1 MKSKKSVLLILL
13 AFLIIAVSVKPTL
26 AYLTDVDI
34 RVNTFYVPVT
44 ASNAAGDT
52 TAVSGAPTERAENA
66 EIAVTLNLVHMTA
79 AGDMT
84 LKQGEDFTVILTSDE
99 GYELPEVISVRI
111 GSVLYEIYTDSQEHR
126 TLAKGESD
134 LHVMPTFEPATATLT
149 IPAELIDETAQ
160 SVVISGTAVEIAAGA
175 SEETGAN
182 TTGKNSNPGLSSDE
196 EEATND
202 NTDETSHADTEKPT
216 DGGEVAES

>member
-66 EIAVTLNLVHMTA
+66 EIAVTLNLV
-79 AGDMT
+79 DMT